1 MREWQAAKGGGKMR
15 RTSGGSL
22 PCCKKIGPLH
32 IINLTCP
39 SMVLFPPWGE
49 GESRSQLGDMP
60 FGEAGM
66 TLLSME
72 FCWKTWYGYIFG
84 LFQPKKVHFWWICW
98 WSSPLGQAEGGGPGT
113 PDEVSNGEFHY
124 RGVKGGGK
132 NDQRFIAWSPGEVSP
147 PCYCMLTT
155 AMCFLWGVCPRGWFP
170 CHVPPTQLA
179 ARLKQAKRRCVCVCV
194 F

>member
-98 WSSPLGQAEGGGPGT
+98 WSSPLGQAEGGGSGNPRWSFERWISLQGGEGGAKMT
-113 PDEVSNGEFHY
+113 KSLLPDLPV
-124 RGVKGGGK
+124 
-132 NDQRFIAWSPGEVSP
+132 RFLP
-147 PCYCMLTT
+147 PVT
-155 AMCFLWGVCPRGWFP
+155 AC
-170 CHVPPTQLA
+170 
-179 ARLKQAKRRCVCVCV
+179 
-194 F
+194 